1 MALVAL
7 TQADL
12 DAWVAQARRFTLQGR
27 LPDYIP
33 QLARVDARLL
43 AVQVCT
49 EKRSLTAGDVSQPF
63 VLMSV
68 IKPFL
73 LLYLLE
79 QVGIDRVFQQVG
91 MQPSD
96 QSFHSILQLKS
107 DQGRPRN
114 PMINSGAIALTGLM
128 PKTSASERREA
139 FRKWL
144 NDRARTQ
151 IVLDQKALNSV
162 RSLPNETN
170 RTIAGLLVQ
179 NQLLDRADLALD
191 TYNQLCCLSGTIADL
206 AQLGLLLAKPHPEI
220 APNHQQI
227 VSALML
233 TCGLYEVSGTFAVKV
248 GLPMKSGVSG
258 ALVAIV
264 PKQGV
269 IACYSPAIDSVGN
282 SVAGLFL
289 IERLAQELGLS
300 IFR

>member
-1 MALVAL
+1 MSLANL
-7 TQADL
+7 TQANL

-43 AVQVCT
+43 AVHMIADHN
-49 EKRSLTAGDVSQPF
+49 RIAGDVVQPF

-79 QVGIDRVFQQVG
+79 QLGIERVFQQVG
-91 MQPSD
+91 MEPSD
-96 QSFHSILQLKS
+96 QPFHSIAQLKH
-107 DQGRPRN
+107 DEGHPRN

-128 PKTSASERREA
+128 PKASGTERCEA
-139 FRKWL
+139 FRRWL
-144 NDRARTQ
+144 NDRAHTEF
-151 IVLDQKALNSV
+151 ILDEKALDSV
-162 RSLPNETN
+162 RSLPNQTN
-170 RTIAGLLVQ
+170 RAIADLLVQ
-179 NQLLDRADLALD
+179 SQLLDQVDVAID
-191 TYNQLCCLSGTIADL
+191 TYNQFCCLSGTIADL
-206 AQLGLLLAKPHPEI
+206 ARLGLLLAKPHAQISPM
-220 APNHQQI
+220 HQQI

-258 ALVAIV
+258 ALLAIV
-264 PKQGV
+264 PKQGA
-269 IACYSPAIDSVGN
+269 IACYSPAIDTVGN

-289 IERLAQELGLS
+289 VEKLSQELGLS
-300 IFR
+300 VFR

>member
-1 MALVAL
+1 MSLANL
-7 TQADL
+7 TQANL
-12 DAWVAQARRFTLQGR
+12 EAWVAQARRFTLQGR

-33 QLARVDARLL
+33 QLAQVDARAL
-43 AVQVCT
+43 AVQT
-49 EKRSLTAGDVSQPF
+49 IAHQNLAAGDSAKPF

-79 QVGIDRVFQQVG
+79 QVGIERVFQQVG
-91 MQPSD
+91 MEPSD
-96 QSFHSILQLKS
+96 QPFHSIAQLKH
-107 DQGRPRN
+107 DEGHPRN

-128 PKTSASERREA
+128 PKASGTERCEA

-144 NDRARTQ
+144 NDRAETQ
-151 IVLDQKALNSV
+151 FVLDRNALDSV
-162 RSLPNETN
+162 RSLPNQTN
-170 RTIAGLLVQ
+170 RAIADLLVQ
-179 NQLLDRADLALD
+179 HQLLDRGDLAID

-206 AQLGLLLAKPHPEI
+206 ARLGLLLAKPHDLITPT
-220 APNHQQI
+220 HQQI

-233 TCGLYEVSGTFAVKV
+233 TCGLYEASATFAVRV

-258 ALVAIV
+258 ALLAIV
-264 PKQGV
+264 PKQGS
-269 IACYSPAIDSVGN
+269 IACYSPAINPVGN

-289 IERLAQELGLS
+289 VEKLSQELGLS